1 MKNLITYI
9 LILFCTTAIARTPIS
24 YYSFTGIDIN
34 TLYPFSKQERKN
46 FKEKGINLIETTSNY
61 DNFKSYYSID
71 KDGNVTFIKT
81 VSIKKEKEILFS
93 TTEYNYNANGLITSV
108 LSKTPYDIYFD
119 TLAYDKKGGLVYYLT
134 TRSPLTKKKKYR
146 LEGYSIEYKMLLSDD
161 NEKILTDSS
170 KTTKYYINTDNI
182 CIKVIRDST
191 SLYSGNRTDSVYFE
205 HINDSTF
212 NKIFLYKT
220 GKDTIYKLG
229 KVVCFQNDFIL
240 SETTY
245 NTLGLNTNSSIK
257 KSFTYYNK
265 KLYREEN
272 YTNTDYGRFY
282 TYFNNTGKTN
292 DLLKEKI
299 DVNKYGTFINFY
311 KYKFY

>member
-1 MKNLITYI
+1 L
-9 LILFCTTAIARTPIS
+9 
-24 YYSFTGIDIN
+24 D
-34 TLYPFSKQERKN
+34 
-46 FKEKGINLIETTSNY
+46 
-61 DNFKSYYSID
+61 
-71 KDGNVTFIKT
+71 
-81 VSIKKEKEILFS
+81 
-93 TTEYNYNANGLITSV
+93 
-108 LSKTPYDIYFD
+108 YFQGS
-119 TLAYDKKGGLVYYLT
+119 LH
-134 TRSPLTKKKKYR
+134 
-146 LEGYSIEYKMLLSDD
+146 
-161 NEKILTDSS
+161 
-170 KTTKYYINTDNI
+170 
-182 CIKVIRDST
+182 IKVIRDST
-191 SLYSGNRTDSVYFE
+191 SLYSGHRTDSVYFE

-212 NKIFLYKT
+212 NKLFFYKT